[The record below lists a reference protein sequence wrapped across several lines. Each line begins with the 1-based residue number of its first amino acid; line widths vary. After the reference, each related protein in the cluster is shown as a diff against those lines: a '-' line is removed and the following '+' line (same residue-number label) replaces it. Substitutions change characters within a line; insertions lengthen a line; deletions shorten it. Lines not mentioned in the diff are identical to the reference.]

1 MMHSTNPHNFR
12 NAVRIITGFYE
23 KATMATVER
32 NYKMLV
38 PAILHCLQMLL
49 DSEVQEDVELF
60 TTQVL
65 YNKITKL
72 NIKTKQIE
80 FSLSYTH
87 VVPNL
92 WKILLI

>member
-60 TTQVL
+60 TTQV
-65 YNKITKL
+65 
-72 NIKTKQIE
+72 
-80 FSLSYTH
+80 
-87 VVPNL
+87 
-92 WKILLI
+92 